1 MGTTRHVASRF
12 VMAGC
17 VVVATCIVSARA
29 SAQEGPT
36 SDEREARGLFDLGS
50 EAYAQARYDRALKY
64 FQEAYALSKRPGL
77 LYNLGLTYSNLRRDR
92 EAIDAF
98 ERYLAE
104 VPDAENREAV
114 QNRLAILKKNVE
126 PSTSTSGAPAAHA
139 VPAVVPTPEQTARAQ
154 VASAPPSPAEE
165 PHADESSGGIHQQ
178 WWFWAG
184 IGGAVVAGVLI
195 GVAASGSDRTVE
207 GPALLDDMTRV
218 REL

>member
-1 MGTTRHVASRF
+1 MVR
-12 VMAGC
+12 
-17 VVVATCIVSARA
+17 IA
-29 SAQEGPT
+29 SAVCVILAASIVCGRATAQAERA

-64 FQEAYALSKRPGL
+64 FEEAYALSKRPGL

-104 VPDAENREAV
+104 VPDADNREAV
-114 QNRLAILKKNVE
+114 QNRLTILKRNVE
-126 PSTSTSGAPAAHA
+126 PSTPAPGAAAAQPA
-139 VPAVVPTPEQTARAQ
+139 PAVVPTPEQTARAQ
-154 VASAPPSPAEE
+154 VATNAAGAPPPPAEE
-165 PHADESSGGIHQQ
+165 PRSDESSGGVHQK

-195 GVAASGSDRTVE
+195 GVAASGGGRTVE
-207 GPALLDDMTRV
+207 DPALLDDMTRV

>member
-1 MGTTRHVASRF
+1 MGTTRDIASRLL
-12 VMAGC
+12 MASC
-17 VVVATCIVSARA
+17 VVLATGIVSARA
-29 SAQEGPT
+29 NAQEGPT

-104 VPDAENREAV
+104 VPDADNREAV

-126 PSTSTSGAPAAHA
+126 PSPPSGPVVQA
-139 VPAVVPTPEQTARAQ
+139 VPAVPTPEQTARAQ

-165 PHADESSGGIHQQ
+165 PRTDGSSGGIHQQ